1 MGRCLQTY
9 DLRRGLHLVFLSR
22 PQTPDEITATCAWK
36 DRVFAAWGGG
46 GGSGSDGGVWVFK
59 RGKKIAELEAP
70 AGFDEPVEQLLVF
83 GSWIVGCCG
92 KSIQVWKSQTYE
104 HYTTLRPSIM
114 NGVSGDRVLTGEIC
128 SMPTYLN
135 KIFAGK
141 YDGGID
147 IWNVGTGKLVYTI
160 LPASPNAGPVT
171 ALQPAPALSLLAVA
185 YGSGALSIHDIHS
198 DQPALELR
206 SPSTNCSP
214 VTSISFRTDG
224 LGAGEDGRKAGVMA
238 TAGID
243 SGDITMWD
251 LNNGGRVTGV
261 LRSAHEITGEGRKSG
276 INKIEFLA
284 SQPVMVSTG
293 MDNALR
299 SWIFDETPFSP
310 IPRILHARSGHSAP
324 VTTLDFLP
332 ASSEGS
338 EATGKWLLSASKDNS
353 LWGFS
358 LRKDGQNT
366 ELSQGNVKSKSKKM
380 GNLHGASD
388 KTARSQD
395 LKAPEITC
403 MACSLNRDGGMG
415 TAAGGQ
421 IWANSKGASAESSNA
436 TGWESVVTGHKGD
449 KFARTWFWGRK
460 KAGRWAFQTSDNTE
474 VTVWISDSQFI
485 EAC

>member
-1 MGRCLQTY
+1 M
-9 DLRRGLHLVFLSR
+9 
-22 PQTPDEITATCAWK
+22 K
-36 DRVFAAWGGG
+36 
-46 GGSGSDGGVWVFK
+46 GV
-59 RGKKIAELEAP
+59 
-70 AGFDEPVEQLLVF
+70 
-83 GSWIVGCCG
+83 
-92 KSIQVWKSQTYE
+92 T
-104 HYTTLRPSIM
+104 
-114 NGVSGDRVLTGEIC
+114 GDRVLTGKVC
-128 SMPTYLN
+128 NMPTYLN

-147 IWNVGTGKLVYTI
+147 IWNVGTGQLVYTI
-160 LPASPNAGPVT
+160 LPASPNAGAVT
-171 ALQPAPALSLLAVA
+171 AIQPAPALSLMAIA
-185 YGSGALSIHDIHS
+185 YDSGALSIHDIHS
-198 DQPALELR
+198 DQQVLELR
-206 SPSTNCSP
+206 SPSTNSSP

-224 LGAGEDGRKAGVMA
+224 QGAGEDGRKAGVMA

-243 SGDITMWD
+243 SGDVTMWD

-261 LRSAHEITGEGRKSG
+261 LRSAHEIAGEGRKSG
-276 INKIEFLA
+276 INKVEFLA
-284 SQPVMVSTG
+284 AQPVIISTG

-299 SWIFDETPFSP
+299 SWIFDEMPFSP

-332 ASSEGS
+332 AGSEGS
-338 EATGKWLLSASKDNS
+338 ESIGKWLLSAAKDNS

-358 LRKDGQNT
+358 LRKDGQNS

-415 TAAGGQ
+415 ATAGGH
-421 IWANSKGASAESSNA
+421 IWANSKGSNAESSNS

-460 KAGRWAFQTSDNTE
+460 KAGRWAFQTSDETE
-474 VTVWISDSQFI
+474 VKVCATDF
-485 EAC
+485 